1 MENTSESQTIIEISP
16 DFLRELSST
25 EEEQR
30 SAGASGGAQPKGISI
45 AIGTLTTVNS
55 LSARTVAVLLRYL
68 VGRKRPPRGAV
79 TVLGHDLGSISK
91 REILKLRRRLG
102 VVGGEFDLISDL
114 NVAQNL
120 ALPCMVRNL
129 GRKQTQLRIER
140 ISEAL
145 HLEALLDE
153 PVAQLGSTERRV
165 TLIARALTH
174 DPELLILEAPL
185 SGLDSRWSAVIVEYF
200 KRLTITGSTALFFH
214 EYTGAFQ
221 SGAFQSGASK
231 VEVPKSDSTPR
242 EGAPEKEVD
251 SSGFDRGAFGKNVSE

>member
-1 MENTSESQTIIEISP
+1 MENISESQTIIEISP

-79 TVLGHDLGSISK
+79 SVLGHDLGIISK

-102 VVGGEFDLISDL
+102 VVGGEFDLIADL

-153 PVAQLGSTERRV
+153 PVAQLGSIERRV

-185 SGLDSRWSAVIVEYF
+185 SGLDSHWSAVIVEYF

-221 SGAFQSGASK
+221 SGASK
-231 VEVPKSDSTPR
+231 GETRKNDATPR
-242 EGAPEKEVD
+242 EIAPEKEVD
-251 SSGFDRGAFGKNVSE
+251 SSGFDRGTFGKNVSE